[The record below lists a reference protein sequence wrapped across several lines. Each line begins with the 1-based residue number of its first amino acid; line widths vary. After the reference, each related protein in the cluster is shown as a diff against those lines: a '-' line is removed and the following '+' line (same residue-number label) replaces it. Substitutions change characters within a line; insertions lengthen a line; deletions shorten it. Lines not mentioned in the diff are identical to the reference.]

1 MKKQPTLKQLQDK
14 FIPIYLKQDKP
25 EMIKV
30 LKTPL
35 AFITSIE
42 CLLSPYKRL

>member
-1 MKKQPTLKQLQDK
+1 MKKQPTLKELQSK
-14 FIPIYLKQDKP
+14 FLPIYLKQEKP

-35 AFITSIE
+35 AFINSIE
-42 CLLSPYKRL
+42 VLLSPYRR

>member
-1 MKKQPTLKQLQDK
+1 MKKQPTLRELQNK
-14 FIPIYLKQDKP
+14 FIPIYIKQDKP

-35 AFITSIE
+35 AFIHSIE
-42 CLLSPYKRL
+42 VLLSPYRR